1 MAIQDR
7 LLQFRL
13 HIAATAAGIA
23 VISLLLHGPTLS
35 TVFSFFWPLLLSTA
49 CFLTLVALLLRF
61 SPPSSGDSSGSIAGE
76 ELMDYVAGH
85 REDHPGELAETME
98 RSPARNP
105 SESTA

>member
-23 VISLLLHGPTLS
+23 VISLLIHGPTLS

-49 CFLTLVALLLRF
+49 CFLTLVAFLLRF
-61 SPPSSGDSSGSIAGE
+61 SPTSNGDSSGSITGE

-85 REDHPGELAETME
+85 REDHTGELANDGE
-98 RSPARNP
+98 
-105 SESTA
+105 ESRPKSQ